1 MKNVVVIGERNSGK
15 SALIN
20 RIIMGYL
27 SKKEIMSYT
36 PTTGVQISYKN
47 GVYFFDIEGEIT
59 RLPLYKSF
67 IDESDLI
74 IVCYNSGSNGW
85 IAGRHSIDDI
95 DSWLDLL
102 PPDSKKILVGTNYD
116 SDEIGILDGENDM
129 KASLLTWSHDMLHRR
144 VNVLKNEG
152 LKELEHDI
160 NNILDHSIP
169 KKIQEDM
176 RKNEKDDKDK
186 EYKCCF
192 LC

>member
-1 MKNVVVIGERNSGK
+1 MKNVVVIGNRNIGK
-15 SALIN
+15 SVLIN

-27 SKKEIMSYT
+27 SKKERMSYI

-59 RLPLYKSF
+59 RLPLYKSLVE
-67 IDESDLI
+67 ESDLI
-74 IVCYNSGSNGW
+74 LICYHSGPNGW
-85 IAGRHSIDDI
+85 LAGRHSIDDI

-102 PPDSKKILVGTNYD
+102 PSNTKKILVGTNYD
-116 SDEIGILDGENDM
+116 SSDISILDGENDM

-144 VNVLKNEG
+144 VNVLNNEG
-152 LKELEHDI
+152 VKELENDI
-160 NNILDHSIP
+160 NDILDHST
-169 KKIQEDM
+169 KKIKQE
-176 RKNEKDDKDK
+176 RGKKEKDENDK